1 MSNIE
6 KFENLVIGSG
16 GAGKFVAWT
25 MAGAGHRTAVVERW
39 LLGGACPNVACLP
52 SKNIIYSAK
61 VISLARRGAEFGL
74 QTGSMSVDMQTV
86 QRRKRLMVE
95 GLRQMH
101 ADRTNASGAE
111 LIMGNARFVAPRT
124 VEIDLKNGGK
134 RSISADRVFL
144 DLGSRAAM
152 PEIPGLK
159 AATPMTHV
167 EVLDLDRLPEH
178 LIVMGGGY
186 VGLELSQAM
195 RRLGSKVTVI
205 EAGPRLASHEDPD
218 VGAALRDLFVDEG
231 IEVLT
236 GTEVRQVDGR
246 SSDRVQVHAN
256 NAHGKRTIEGTDLLV
271 ATGRQANTD
280 GMGLEQT
287 GVQLDAHGYIKVNE
301 RLQTTSDNIWAMG
314 DCAGSPMFTHV
325 AFDDFRVVY
334 ENLNGGN
341 RSTKNR
347 LIPFCMFTDPELARV
362 GRNESEAK
370 RDGIEYRLAK
380 MPMAE
385 VLRTRTVSEPRGLMK
400 MLIAKDSDEILGF
413 TALGFEASEQ
423 MVAVQTAMIGRMP
436 YTMLRDAIFT
446 HPTMSEGLNELLATV
461 PARVTAT
468 SA

>member
-256 NAHGKRTIEGTDLLV
+256 NAHGKRTFEGTDLLV